1 MSTRFH
7 ILLVSGALLVASCK
21 NNAPS
26 TTNGPIVLGDSSAI
40 ITEED
45 PQKLKD
51 LVTDLEPKLPAAEP
65 EPEEKKPAQDTT
77 VAKKEEAK
85 PVAAATTTEP
95 AKPQPAANVSGLNAR
110 FKDVTVQI
118 PNLDAKL
125 AGRPNL
131 ERANGAVYTLN
142 EGSINGNKLVVS
154 GATITKVSMRYQSAI
169 LLTNS
174 LGTFVIDPLSNT
186 TDWEQMKGNG
196 AYPITGLDSRNL
208 EYSDARPAAIR
219 EAVKRTAQR
228 RRMSRKKINEMVESV
243 EDVHKANQKPLA
255 AVLRSVM
262 WKIDGKDAKG
272 HQFSKQI
279 RIDIPL

>member
-77 VAKKEEAK
+77 VAKKE
-85 PVAAATTTEP
+85 
-95 AKPQPAANVSGLNAR
+95 
-110 FKDVTVQI
+110 
-118 PNLDAKL
+118 
-125 AGRPNL
+125 
-131 ERANGAVYTLN
+131 
-142 EGSINGNKLVVS
+142 
-154 GATITKVSMRYQSAI
+154 AI